1 MYLSVEDAI
10 KLQQQMAKD
19 VVKHD
24 VIDQQKIKHI
34 CGVDVSYR
42 GNKAF
47 SCAVVVERESLTIVD
62 SACNESR
69 IENPYIPGLL
79 FLREAEPILAVLE
92 KLGDVYDLLMVDGHG
107 LLHPRRF
114 GVACYIGVKVDKP
127 TIGIGKSLL
136 CGNVVERNGSQVV
149 LLDGKKLGMV
159 IKTNSK
165 PIYVSTGHKISL
177 RTAVKL
183 VKEVTKYRMPEP
195 LRLADI
201 NSRKMAME
209 A

>member
-1 MYLSVEDAI
+1 MRLSVEDAI
-10 KLQQQMAKD
+10 KLQQRMAKK

-42 GNKAF
+42 GNRAC
-47 SCAVVVERESLTIVD
+47 SCAVVVERKSLAIVD
-62 SACNESR
+62 STCNESR
-69 IENPYIPGLL
+69 VENPYIPGLL
-79 FLREAEPILAVLE
+79 FLREAEPVLAALE
-92 KLGDVYDLLMVDGHG
+92 KLHDYDLLMIDGHG

-114 GVACYIGVKVDKP
+114 GIACYIGVKVNKP

-136 CGNVVERNGSQVV
+136 CGNVVERNDSQIV

-159 IKTNSK
+159 LKTNSK
-165 PIYVSTGHKISL
+165 PIYVSVGHKISL
-177 RTAVKL
+177 RTAAKI
-183 VKEVTKYRMPEP
+183 VKEVTKYRIPEP

-201 NSRKMAME
+201 NSRKMA
-209 A
+209 